1 MSLPTSQID
10 MTPDTVPAGL
20 RPEALM
26 RHMRMLCEE
35 IGPRP
40 SAAPQERQAADAVEA
55 LLLRMGIYDIQRQ
68 IFKSPN
74 SIGWMTLPCFMAGLL
89 GVGLAFVGGLW
100 GRIVGGLLLLGS
112 SAVTYHLLFAA
123 PPFFQRWIARWPSQN
138 VIARV
143 PARGRAAQTLYLVG
157 HLDSQKQRFQ
167 FPPPLTWMMRAQT
180 SLPVVVGVAGG
191 AVLFGAAL
199 FEAPVPPFWLGLLGV
214 AYLYAV
220 LGAVVDELQ
229 LHVEGANDNASA
241 ISVLLGVAET
251 LQQQPLER
259 SEVVLLFTGCEEVGC
274 VGMEHYLQA
283 AAPPVDGTLWID
295 LEMVGTGELCVVTRH
310 GISYLSSYRPD
321 PALVEV
327 VARVAQRQPWLRLKG
342 KAMVILE
349 EVATLRRHGYR
360 AVCLAGTDARGRLPN
375 WHRLADRLEAIE
387 ADTLSRAACAT
398 WELLRELDRR
408 GDLTP

>member
-1 MSLPTSQID
+1 MSLSTSRIGA
-10 MTPDTVPAGL
+10 TPDTVPSSL

-26 RHMRMLCEE
+26 GTMRGLCEG

-55 LLLRMGIYDIQRQ
+55 ALLRMGISNIQRQ

-89 GVGLAFVGGLW
+89 GTGLALVGGLW
-100 GRIVGGLLLLGS
+100 GKIVGGLLLLS
-112 SAVTYHLLFAA
+112 SSVVTYRLLFAA
-123 PPFFQRWIARWPSQN
+123 PPFFQRWIARWKSQN

-143 PARGRAAQTLYLVG
+143 PARGRAEQTLYLVG

-167 FPPPLTWMMRAQT
+167 FPPPVSWMMRAQA
-180 SLPVVVGVAGG
+180 SLPVVVGAAGG
-191 AVLFGAAL
+191 AALLGAAL
-199 FEAPVPPFWLGLLGV
+199 LEATVAPFWLGLLGA
-214 AYLYAV
+214 AYLYGV
-220 LGAVVDELQ
+220 LGAVVDECQ
-229 LHVEGANDNASA
+229 PHVEGANDNASA

-274 VGMEHYLQA
+274 VGMGHYLQV
-283 AAPPVDGTLWID
+283 AAPPVNTTLWID

-310 GISYLSSYRPD
+310 GISYLNSYRPD
-321 PALVEV
+321 PVLVEAA
-327 VARVAQRQPWLRLKG
+327 ARVAQRQPWLRLKG

-349 EVATLRRHGYR
+349 EVATLRRRGYR
-360 AVCLAGTDARGRLPN
+360 AVCLAGTDAHGRLPN
-375 WHRLADRLEAIE
+375 WHRLADCLEAIE
-387 ADTLSRAACAT
+387 PDTLSRAACAT
-398 WELLRELDRR
+398 WELLLELDK
-408 GDLTP
+408 

>member
-1 MSLPTSQID
+1 MSLSTSRIGA
-10 MTPDTVPAGL
+10 TPDTVPSSL

-26 RHMRMLCEE
+26 GTMRGLCEG

-55 LLLRMGIYDIQRQ
+55 ALLRMGISNIQRQ

-89 GVGLAFVGGLW
+89 GTGLALVGGLW
-100 GRIVGGLLLLGS
+100 GKIVGGLLLLS
-112 SAVTYHLLFAA
+112 SSVVTYRLLFAA
-123 PPFFQRWIARWPSQN
+123 QPFFQRWIARWKSQN

-143 PARGRAAQTLYLVG
+143 PARGRAEQTLYLVG

-167 FPPPLTWMMRAQT
+167 FPPSVSWMMRVQA
-180 SLPVVVGVAGG
+180 SLPVVVGAAGG
-191 AVLFGAAL
+191 AALLGAAL
-199 FEAPVPPFWLGLLGV
+199 LEATVAPFWLGLLGA
-214 AYLYAV
+214 AYLYGV
-220 LGAVVDELQ
+220 LGAVVDECQ
-229 LHVEGANDNASA
+229 PHVEGANDNASA

-274 VGMEHYLQA
+274 VGMGHYLQV
-283 AAPPVDGTLWID
+283 AAPPVNTTLWID

-310 GISYLSSYRPD
+310 GISYLNSYRPD
-321 PALVEV
+321 PVLVEAA
-327 VARVAQRQPWLRLKG
+327 ARVAQRQPWLRLKG

-349 EVATLRRHGYR
+349 EVATLRRRGYR
-360 AVCLAGTDARGRLPN
+360 AVCLAGTDAHGRLPN
-375 WHRLADRLEAIE
+375 WHRLADCLEAIE
-387 ADTLSRAACAT
+387 PDTLSRAACAT
-398 WELLRELDRR
+398 WELLLELDK
-408 GDLTP
+408 